1 MSPQR
6 KLKDLNNKQIQ
17 EDFKKAT
24 HHVLNSMMGYIALPT
39 ILHKIMQ
46 DPAYSTGKFGEVREL
61 ILGMLETYNYEQ
73 TLMETC
79 KNLMNH
85 DIHVHLKNL
94 TTAAKK
100 GYVPA
105 GDNCS
110 LCTKQ
115 FVNQNETDT
124 VIIFRCGHSYHKG
137 CLQSIGSVH
146 VIDGEDSWVCFLC
159 SHRKRGQY
167 QSTRFHRSHSNRGQ
181 PKGKDITVDPQHSQ
195 ALDFV
200 KSFLKTPSRMSLLSE
215 LSSSSAPK
223 SHRGS
228 SSIFNQENFQLKLA
242 PPPAME
248 SAP

>member
-1 MSPQR
+1 
-6 KLKDLNNKQIQ
+6 
-17 EDFKKAT
+17 
-24 HHVLNSMMGYIALPT
+24 MMGYIALPT